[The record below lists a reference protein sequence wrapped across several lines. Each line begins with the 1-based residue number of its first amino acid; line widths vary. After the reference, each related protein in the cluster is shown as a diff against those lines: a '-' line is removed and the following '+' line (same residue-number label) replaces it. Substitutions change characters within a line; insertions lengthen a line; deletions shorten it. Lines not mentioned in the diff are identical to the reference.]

1 MFERTT
7 NLEEKVTQEATQSL
21 ITDEMR
27 ATIGVESEPWTLE
40 VDKTAVRM
48 FARSVGHTDPVYY
61 DEAAAKAA
69 GYRSLPC
76 PPGYLG
82 TPIFNPATSDATFG
96 GRRGAGPGPQPS
108 RPLKRILNGG
118 TDIEHF
124 EDICAGDTLTATTHT
139 ASFEER
145 TGSIGEMLITTSKT
159 VYKNQD
165 GKVVAITTGTGIR
178 Y

>member
-1 MFERTT
+1 MT
-7 NLEEKVTQEATQSL
+7 EATTAPL

-27 ATIGVESEPWTLE
+27 AQIGKESEPWTLE
-40 VDKTAVRM
+40 VDKTAIRM

-82 TPIFNPATSDATFG
+82 TPVFDPRHSDPTFG
-96 GRRGAGPGPQPS
+96 GRRGSGGPGPQPS
-108 RPLKRILNGG
+108 RPLKRVLNGG
-118 TDIEHF
+118 TEIEML
-124 EDICAGDTLTATTHT
+124 EDICAGDVLTATSHL
-139 ASFEER
+139 AALEER
-145 TGSIGEMLITTSKT
+145 AGSLGEMLISTNKT
-159 VYKNQD
+159 VYKNQH
-165 GKVVAITTGTGIR
+165 GRVVAVVTGTGIR

>member
-1 MFERTT
+1 MT
-7 NLEEKVTQEATQSL
+7 EATAVPL

-27 ATIGVESEPWTLE
+27 AQIGKESEPWTLE

-82 TPIFNPATSDATFG
+82 TPIFDPRTSDATFG
-96 GRRGAGPGPQPS
+96 GRRGGGPGPQPS
-108 RPLKRILNGG
+108 RPLKRVLNGG
-118 TDIEHF
+118 TEIEML
-124 EDICAGDTLTATTHT
+124 EDICAGDVLTATSHL
-139 ASFEER
+139 AALEER
-145 TGSIGEMLITTSKT
+145 AGSLGEMLISTNKT
-159 VYKNQD
+159 VYKNQH
-165 GKVVAITTGTGIR
+165 GRVVAIVTGTGIR

>member
-1 MFERTT
+1 MTDA
-7 NLEEKVTQEATQSL
+7 ATDSL

-27 ATIGVESEPWTLE
+27 AEIGQKSEPWTCE

-61 DEAAAKAA
+61 DEAEAKKA

-82 TPIFNPATSDATFG
+82 TPVFDPRTSDSTFG
-96 GRRGAGPGPQPS
+96 GRRGRGPGPQPS

-118 TDIEHF
+118 TDIEYF
-124 EDICAGDTLTATTHT
+124 EDICAGDVLTATNHI
-139 ASFEER
+139 AALEER
-145 TGSIGEMLITTSKT
+145 KGSIGDMLITTTKT
-159 VYKNQD
+159 EYTNQD
-165 GKVVAITTGTGIR
+165 GKLVAIVTGTGIR

>member
-1 MFERTT
+1 M
-7 NLEEKVTQEATQSL
+7 TQANAEGL
-21 ITDEMR
+21 VTDEMR
-27 ATIGVESEPWTLE
+27 AEIGKESEPWTCE
-40 VDKTAVRM
+40 VDKTAIRM

-82 TPIFNPATSDATFG
+82 TPVFNPKTSENQFG
-96 GRRGAGPGPQPS
+96 GRRGAPGPQPR
-108 RPLKRILNGG
+108 RPLKRVRNGG
-118 TDIEHF
+118 TEIEYMG
-124 EDICAGDTLTATTHT
+124 DICAGDVLTATSHL
-139 ASFEER
+139 AELEER
-145 TGSIGEMLITTSKT
+145 QGSLGEMLISTNKT

-165 GKVVAITTGTGIR
+165 GKVVAISTGTGIR

>member
-1 MFERTT
+1 MT
-7 NLEEKVTQEATQSL
+7 EATTTPL

-27 ATIGVESEPWTLE
+27 AQIGKESEPWTLE
-40 VDKTAVRM
+40 VDKTAIRM

-82 TPIFNPATSDATFG
+82 TPVFDPRHSDPTFG
-96 GRRGAGPGPQPS
+96 GRRGSGGPGPQPS
-108 RPLKRILNGG
+108 RPLKRVLNGG
-118 TDIEHF
+118 TEIEML
-124 EDICAGDTLTATTHT
+124 EDICAGDVLTATSHL
-139 ASFEER
+139 AALEER
-145 TGSIGEMLITTSKT
+145 AGSLGEMLISTNKT
-159 VYKNQD
+159 VYKNQH
-165 GKVVAITTGTGIR
+165 GRVVAVVTGTGIR

>member
-1 MFERTT
+1 MS
-7 NLEEKVTQEATQSL
+7 EAATESL

-27 ATIGVESEPWTLE
+27 AEIGKESEPWTCE
-40 VDKTAVRM
+40 VDKLQIRM

-61 DEAAAKAA
+61 DEAEAKKA

-82 TPIFNPATSDATFG
+82 TSIYDPRTSDPTFG

-118 TDIEHF
+118 TEIEML
-124 EDICAGDTLTATTHT
+124 EDICAGDVLTARTHI
-139 ASFEER
+139 ASLEER
-145 TGSIGEMLITTSKT
+145 KGSIGDMLITTSKT
-159 VYKNQD
+159 VYTNQD
-165 GKVVAITTGTGIR
+165 GKVVAIMTGTGIR

>member
-1 MFERTT
+1 M
-7 NLEEKVTQEATQSL
+7 TQEAKPSL

-27 ATIGVESEPWTLE
+27 AIIGKESSPRTLE
-40 VDKTAVRM
+40 VDKLQIRL

-82 TPIFNPATSDATFG
+82 TPIFNPKNSEPAVPG
-96 GRRGAGPGPQPS
+96 GGMGPQPS
-108 RPLKRILNGG
+108 RPLRRVLNGG
-118 TDIEHF
+118 TDIEMLA
-124 EDICAGDTLTATTHT
+124 DICAGDTLTATSHT
-139 ASFEER
+139 ANFEER
-145 TGSIGEMLITTSKT
+145 SGSIGDMLITTSKT

-165 GKVVAITTGTGIR
+165 GKVVAITTNTSIR